1 MKVSIPELGAETEGV
16 TDDKGIAHFE
26 LKAAPQLWSPENP
39 RLYDVEIASGED
51 VVHDRIGFRYVET
64 QGNKVLINGKE
75 TFFRGVCMHEEA
87 PFTSRRITNIE
98 ECRILLQWAK
108 EMNCNFIRL
117 AHYPYNEDMIRLAEE
132 MGLMVWEEIPL
143 YWSIDWTN
151 KSTYANASNQLEE
164 VMTRDI
170 NRANIMVWSVA
181 NETPISPERNE
192 FLTGLISQVRK
203 KDPTRLV
210 SAAVLNKVKG
220 EDGVWTIEDPIISL
234 TDILSF
240 NLYMGWY
247 IRMDN
252 FGTEMNWK
260 FDQNKPVFVS
270 EFGGGA
276 VAGLHG
282 DKSEYFTEERLAYVY
297 EENIKLLSRMPDLAG
312 TSPWILV
319 DFRSPRRP
327 MNRIQDEYNRKG
339 LISEKGQKKD
349 AFYIMQAW
357 YESMKNKDR

>member
-1 MKVSIPELGAETEGV
+1 M
-16 TDDKGIAHFE
+16 
-26 LKAAPQLWSPENP
+26 
-39 RLYDVEIASGED
+39 
-51 VVHDRIGFRYVET
+51 
-64 QGNKVLINGKE
+64 
-75 TFFRGVCMHEEA
+75 
-87 PFTSRRITNIE
+87 
-98 ECRILLQWAK
+98 
-108 EMNCNFIRL
+108 
-117 AHYPYNEDMIRLAEE
+117 
-132 MGLMVWEEIPL
+132 
-143 YWSIDWTN
+143 
-151 KSTYANASNQLEE
+151 
-164 VMTRDI
+164 
-170 NRANIMVWSVA
+170 
-181 NETPISPERNE
+181 
-192 FLTGLISQVRK
+192 
-203 KDPTRLV
+203 
-210 SAAVLNKVKG
+210 LNKVKG

-260 FDQNKPVFVS
+260 FEQNKPVFVS